1 MAYKFVQLYDK
12 NSVPTFPVKG
22 PSCGGIFDQEDGTA
36 YWYKF
41 ATIKLTT
48 QFVDMTVLFHISK
61 TYSNY
66 ADGTLLVHVRQDNSP
81 ATTLSGILMEWISMS
96 QNIRPKNYAYVSTTG
111 QVDLYYKRTQRWEDY
126 HVEILKGDSR
136 NNSNYSVGGNVTLY
150 SHNNAT
156 GVTSLSGTVG
166 YSYCGFY
173 KVGDI
178 ICTTNATD
186 PSTYYGGTWA
196 KITDRFLVGMGST
209 YTTAGGTGGASSTT
223 LTSANIPEHAHSI
236 AQHNHWWGATS
247 SSAGDHSHHVGTYN
261 LATGGYEAV
270 RPSGWSYQSS
280 GRYTEGV
287 GGHTHWS
294 EGWTSTNGAT
304 ATGNWGA
311 ASPTAI
317 SRIPPYYA
325 VYFWRRTA

>member
-12 NSVPTFPVKG
+12 NSVLTFPVKG
-22 PSCGGIFDQEDGTA
+22 PSCGGIFDQEDSTA

-48 QFVDMTVLFHISK
+48 QYVDMTVLFHISK
-61 TYSNY
+61 SYSTY
-66 ADGTLLVHVRQDNSP
+66 ADGTLLVHVRQDGSP
-81 ATTLSGILMEWISMS
+81 ATTLSGILMEWVSMS

-111 QVDLYYKRTQRWEDY
+111 QIDLYYKRTYRWEDF
-126 HVEILKGDSR
+126 HIEILKGDSR
-136 NNSNYSVGGNVTLY
+136 NNSNYSLGGSVTLH

-178 ICTTNATD
+178 ICTTSATD

-196 KITDRFLVGMGST
+196 KIQDRFLIGAGNS
-209 YTTAGGTGGASSTT
+209 YSAGGTGGGSSVT
-223 LTSANIPEHAHSI
+223 LSTSHMPSHSHGMPS
-236 AQHNHWWGATS
+236 HNHWFEATS
-247 SSAGDHSHHVGTYN
+247 NGGGDHTHGVQSHNGN
-261 LATGGYEAV
+261 TGSWEYL
-270 RPSGWSYQSS
+270 RPSGWTGGNGWRQVD
-280 GRYTEGV
+280 GV
-287 GGHTHWS
+287 GAHTHWVG
-294 EGWTSTNGAT
+294 GWTGGNNGAGSTN
-304 ATGNWGA
+304 A
-311 ASPTAI
+311 AGSGSAFSI
-317 SRIPPYYA
+317 IPPYYG

>member
-22 PSCGGIFDQEDGTA
+22 PSCGGIFDQEDSAA

-48 QFVDMTVLFHISK
+48 QYVDMVVLFHITKS
-61 TYSNY
+61 YNNF
-66 ADGTLLVHVRQDNSP
+66 ADGTLLVHVRQNGSP
-81 ATTLSGILMEWISMS
+81 AIALSGILMEWISMS

-111 QVDLYYKRTQRWEDY
+111 QVDLYYKRTGRWEDF
-126 HVEILKGDSR
+126 HIEILKGDSR
-136 NNSNYSVGGNVTLY
+136 NNSNYSLGGNVTLH

-178 ICTTNATD
+178 ICTTSATD

-196 KITDRFLVGMGST
+196 KIQDRFLIGAGNS
-209 YTTAGGTGGASSTT
+209 YGAGGTGGGTSVTLST
-223 LTSANIPEHAHSI
+223 SHMPSHSHGMP
-236 AQHNHWWGATS
+236 AHNHWFELTS
-247 SSAGDHSHHVGTYN
+247 GGGGWHTHGVYSHNGN
-261 LATGGYEAV
+261 TGSWEFL
-270 RPSGWSYQSS
+270 RPSGW
-280 GRYTEGV
+280 T
-287 GGHTHWS
+287 GGNGWRQVDATAEHTHWIA
-294 EGWTSTNGAT
+294 GWTGNNNGAGSTN
-304 ATGNWGA
+304 A
-311 ASPTAI
+311 AGSGSAFSI
-317 SRIPPYYA
+317 MPPWYG

>member
-12 NSVPTFPVKG
+12 NDVPTFPIKG
-22 PSCGGIFDQEDGTA
+22 PTCAGVFDGTDA
-36 YWYKF
+36 AGKWHKF
-41 ATIKLTT
+41 ATIKIPA
-48 QFVDMTVLFHISK
+48 QYNDVAVLFLVTRS
-61 TYSNY
+61 Y
-66 ADGTLLVHVRQDNSP
+66 ANIGAGMLYVHGRQNSSP
-81 ATTLSGILMEWISMS
+81 AAALGGIMMEWISHS
-96 QNIRPKNYAYVSTTG
+96 QNIRPKDYAYVSSTG
-111 QVDLYYKRTQRWEDY
+111 QIDLYYKISGQWEDY
-126 HVEILKGDSR
+126 HFEVMKGDSR
-136 NNSNYSVGGNVTLY
+136 NSTNYSISGTVTLY
-150 SHNNAT
+150 SYSSAA
-156 GVTSLSGTVG
+156 GSSSLSGTVG
-166 YSYCGFY
+166 YSYSGLH

-178 ICTTNATD
+178 ICTTNSTD

-196 KITDRFLVGMGST
+196 KIQDRFLVGMGST

-223 LTSANIPEHAHSI
+223 LTSANIPQHSHSI

-280 GRYTEGV
+280 GRYTEGA

-304 ATGNWGA
+304 ATGNWGT